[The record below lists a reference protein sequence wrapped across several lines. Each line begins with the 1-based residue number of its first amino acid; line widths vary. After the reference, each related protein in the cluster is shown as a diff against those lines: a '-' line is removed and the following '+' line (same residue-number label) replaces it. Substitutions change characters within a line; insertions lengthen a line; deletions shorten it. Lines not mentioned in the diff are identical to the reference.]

1 MSKGNDLFEENI
13 PDLPISTVFR
23 IEGFENGTIEIEFTS
38 KENSS
43 YTSKKKIL
51 NVISNVIDDSYG
63 NIGGSVT

>member
-1 MSKGNDLFEENI
+1 MNKGNDLFEENI

-43 YTSKKKIL
+43 YTSKKK
-51 NVISNVIDDSYG
+51 NTKCY
-63 NIGGSVT
+63 